1 MQSFETS
8 FNQIQKI
15 LENIRGYL
23 WKKWYSKKTWAY
35 RAKDGEWKFLERSKK
50 SKKHFKRKKIVQLFN
65 FFK

>member
-35 RAKDGEWKFLERSKK
+35 RAKDGGWKFLERSKK
-50 SKKHFKRKKIVQLFN
+50 SQKHFKR
-65 FFK
+65 